1 LFRQEKNEK
10 KPTQGALYV
19 LLPQS
24 NPPPCVSPGRIAV
37 SAEHLNLDP
46 VHSENVPIFC
56 MKFGAVYTGRAARA
70 AAAAN
75 SEAIRLKR
83 LVVKVLGSFGGA
95 RRVGYIGEGGFDCGS
110 KRLSASPMLSSL
122 VTFLFSDKKVT

>member
-1 LFRQEKNEK
+1 MLENLGAFLVTHSILWRKGEENANYNLHFLVKLVLFLCRQEKNEK

-24 NPPPCVSPGRIAV
+24 NPPPCVSPGRIAG
-37 SAEHLNLDP
+37 SGLHLNLNP
-46 VHSENVPIFC
+46 VHAENVPIFC

-75 SEAIRLKR
+75 SKTIRLKVS
-83 LVVKVLGSFGGA
+83 VVKV
-95 RRVGYIGEGGFDCGS
+95 
-110 KRLSASPMLSSL
+110 
-122 VTFLFSDKKVT
+122 